1 MSVVGTMPP
10 QQGHGKVDKRGVA
23 REQLAGLDDEEQET
37 ESLILPDE

>member
-10 QQGHGKVDKRGVA
+10 QQGHSKVDERGVA
-23 REQLAGLDDEEQET
+23 REQLAGLDDERREP